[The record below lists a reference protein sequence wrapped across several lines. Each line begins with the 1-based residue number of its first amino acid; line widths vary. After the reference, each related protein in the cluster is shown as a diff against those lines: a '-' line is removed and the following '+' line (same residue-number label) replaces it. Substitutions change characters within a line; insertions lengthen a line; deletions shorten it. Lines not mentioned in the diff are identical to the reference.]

1 MRKRINLHFDIE
13 KEIEI
18 CKHQPVVFWADTE
31 LGDLYSAIAE
41 HFGFNKASAANASVF
56 YNLGRTHGI
65 REERIRRNPAKMKK
79 TAINTQIVDLATKL
93 ALELSRSTPEDYLEL
108 KLMMFAYSRH
118 EKTKEFLQKVFTLAE
133 ERRPLLIEM
142 K

>member
-18 CKHQPVVFWADTE
+18 CKHQPVAFWANTE
-31 LGDLYSAIAE
+31 LGDLYSAISE
-41 HFGFNKASAANASVF
+41 HFGFNKTGAANASVF
-56 YNLGRTHGI
+56 YNLGRVHGI
-65 REERIRRNPAKMKK
+65 REERIRRNSAKMRKA
-79 TAINTQIVDLATKL
+79 AINTQIADLAARL
-93 ALELSRSTPEDYLEL
+93 VQELSRSTPEDYLEF
-108 KLMMFAYSRH
+108 KLMMLAYSRH
-118 EKTKEFLQKVFTLAE
+118 EKAKEFLQKVFTLAE